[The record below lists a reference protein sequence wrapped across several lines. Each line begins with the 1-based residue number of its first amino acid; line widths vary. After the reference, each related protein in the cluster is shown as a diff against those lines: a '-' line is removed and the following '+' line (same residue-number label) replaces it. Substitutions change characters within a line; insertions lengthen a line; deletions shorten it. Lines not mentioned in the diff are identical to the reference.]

1 MMDERV
7 ACQACGGWVFH
18 LAKACPHC
26 GAPRGPLAP
35 PPPSVPAPGP
45 RPPLR
50 LDPEEAR
57 ALLQAT
63 ASTPRPAGLGEVASE
78 VVLPR
83 GGLVDLA
90 LSLLAAPVTVLTV
103 AVLGFL
109 LVRERRGRREA
120 RLQGLRRLAVPAC
133 TALAAAMG
141 AGSGLPGWAWGLLGA
156 SFAAWAARELLRRA
170 RRPPPLG

>member
-1 MMDERV
+1 
-7 ACQACGGWVFH
+7 
-18 LAKACPHC
+18 
-26 GAPRGPLAP
+26 
-35 PPPSVPAPGP
+35 
-45 RPPLR
+45 
-50 LDPEEAR
+50 
-57 ALLQAT
+57 
-63 ASTPRPAGLGEVASE
+63 VASE